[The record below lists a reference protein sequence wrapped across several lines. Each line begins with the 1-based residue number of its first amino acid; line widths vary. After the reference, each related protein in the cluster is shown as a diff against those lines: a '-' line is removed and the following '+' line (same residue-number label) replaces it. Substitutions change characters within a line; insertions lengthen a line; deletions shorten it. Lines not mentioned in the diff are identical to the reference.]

1 MAVWTFINDRFV
13 PSAEA
18 TLPIDDLSIQRGYG
32 VFDFFR
38 LIGQQPLFP
47 DDHLQR
53 FYRSA
58 AALHLTV
65 PYSKAELNVLIQEL
79 IIKNDLPDS
88 GIRLTLTGGS
98 SPDGMNPGKSNLMM
112 TQQSLAPLSKDQI
125 AQGIRLMT
133 YEHQRQLPEVKT
145 IDYLM
150 AIWLQ
155 PLIRQKGFD
164 DVLYHRNGWI
174 TECPRSNFFLVMRDD
189 TIVTPAEGIL
199 WGITRK
205 KLLQITRKTFRVEER
220 PVSLEELRMAKEAF
234 ITSTTKGILPVR
246 QIGHHVMDIQSNLV
260 TRKLQSML
268 TALINEQAQYSA

>member
-65 PYSKAELNVLIQEL
+65 PYS
-79 IIKNDLPDS
+79 
-88 GIRLTLTGGS
+88 
-98 SPDGMNPGKSNLMM
+98 
-112 TQQSLAPLSKDQI
+112 
-125 AQGIRLMT
+125 QGIRLMT